1 MPTWFFSAYEMIFGR
16 LDIWLAAAVILACAR
31 TALDDMI
38 ATVLVMVAGS
48 YVTAGVLLGLAYMI
62 FDTLA

>member
-1 MPTWFFSAYEMIFGR
+1 MPTWFFPTYEMIFGR

-31 TALDDMI
+31 TAMDDML
-38 ATVLVMVAGS
+38 ATVLVMAAGC
-48 YVTAGVLLGLAYMI
+48 YVTAGMLLGLAYMI